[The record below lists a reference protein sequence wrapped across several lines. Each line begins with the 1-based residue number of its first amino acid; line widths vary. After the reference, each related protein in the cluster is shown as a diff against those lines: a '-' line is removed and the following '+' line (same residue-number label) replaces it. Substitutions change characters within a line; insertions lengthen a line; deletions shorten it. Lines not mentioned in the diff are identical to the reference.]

1 MDEGRIHGTEEIW
14 PADQIW
20 QLENASM
27 IDWCCI
33 GCDAALTPRA
43 WRLDRDYKQAAHFA
57 ALNGHQPDCT
67 ADGLEKL
74 IAAGGKRSI
83 KTEDGL
89 PGPYPAAVRFVD
101 RRERIA
107 VEGQAAEGVRDVYRH
122 ARGDRDG
129 RPRNSDH
136 RRTVTTIRQICGFY
150 QAFPQLSRLPLD
162 LPGGD
167 GKTYFDL
174 FQPMSNSYAGPVE
187 GKILYAGIR
196 FKELPNYSNEQIL
209 HVTLNCANFATIE
222 GETVR
227 NQLILVID
235 WSGWSPTQRGLF
247 RNHYEEARQ
256 ELERKYKAAK
266 DKKSLPSANI
276 YFIGRRIG
284 DNEFL
289 ADDHRKICLLGA

>member
-1 MDEGRIHGTEEIW
+1 MDEGRIRGTEQIW

-20 QLENASM
+20 QLGDASA

-33 GCDAALTPRA
+33 GCEASLTPRA

-57 ALNGHQPDCT
+57 ALAGHQPNCT

-74 IAAGGKRSI
+74 IAAGGRKSI
-83 KTEDGL
+83 KTENGL
-89 PGPYPAAVRFVD
+89 PGPYPAAVRFVE

-107 VEGQAAEGVRDVYRH
+107 DEGQPIEGVRDVYRY
-122 ARGDRDG
+122 ARGDGEG
-129 RPRNSDH
+129 RPRNPDH
-136 RRTVTTIRQICGFY
+136 RRTVTTIRQICRFY
-150 QAFPQLSRLPLD
+150 QAFPQLKHLALD
-162 LPGGD
+162 IPGGD

-174 FQPMSNSYAGPVE
+174 FQPMSNNYAGPVE

-196 FKELPNYSNEQIL
+196 FKDIPDYNSEDVLR
-209 HVTLNCANFATIE
+209 VTLNRTIIE
-222 GETVR
+222 SIDGKEIK
-227 NQLILVID
+227 NQIVLLID

-256 ELERKYKAAK
+256 ELERKYKATK

-276 YFIGRRIG
+276 YFIGRRNG